1 MSSIALRWGEIKS
14 YVDSVGPQRG
24 RPPRPS
30 ACFEPACLSTKI
42 WYDGWRLTYGTVL
55 VEGRP
60 FRFDEGLWL
69 QRVACA
75 VCWASWTVRP
85 AFLYPHRSYAP
96 DVVEAACLSYLSDE
110 SATYAKVAARF
121 GCSWTAVWGWI
132 SWLARL
138 VAPAAV
144 LAEAVRLAASAASV
158 ELMPRTVPQDHPK
171 GRSVER
177 QSVLLQ
183 ALQLLAAL
191 VVLGRAQS
199 VPSGDP
205 SALRSFLV
213 VAFLTFRHRALV
225 SRAGWSP
232 PIDVAHRGPP
242 RR

>member
-1 MSSIALRWGEIKS
+1 MASIALPWADIKS

-24 RPPRPS
+24 RPPRPR
-30 ACFEPACLSTKI
+30 ACARPACTSTRI
-42 WYDGWRLTYGTVL
+42 WYDGWRLSYGTVL
-55 VEGRP
+55 VEGGPHRC
-60 FRFDEGLWL
+60 DDGLWL

-75 VCWASWTVRP
+75 LCLASWTLRP

-96 DVVEAACLSYLSDE
+96 DVVEAVCLSYLSDE

-132 SWLARL
+132 SWLGRL
-138 VAPAAV
+138 VEPAEV

-158 ELMPRTVPQDHPK
+158 ELMPHAVPQDHPK
-171 GRSVER
+171 GRSAER
-177 QSVLLQ
+177 QKVLLQ

-199 VPSGDP
+199 VPWADP

-213 VAFLTFRHRALV
+213 VSFLVFRRRALV
-225 SRAGWSP
+225 SRVGWSP
-232 PIDVAHRGPP
+232 SIDVAHRGPP

>member
-1 MSSIALRWGEIKS
+1 VSSIALPWAEIKS
-14 YVDSVGPQRG
+14 YVESVGPHRG
-24 RPPRPS
+24 RPPRPRGCS
-30 ACFEPACLSTKI
+30 EPACPSTKV

-55 VEGRP
+55 VEGKA
-60 FRFDEGLWL
+60 FRFDEGVWL

-75 VCWASWTVRP
+75 VCWASWTLRP
-85 AFLYPHRSYAP
+85 AFLYPHRTYAP

-138 VAPAAV
+138 EEPAAV
-144 LAEAVRLAASAASV
+144 LAEAVRMAPSAPSV

-199 VPSGDP
+199 VPSADP
-205 SALRSFLV
+205 STLRGFLVVSFLV
-213 VAFLTFRHRALV
+213 FRRRGLV
-225 SRAGWSP
+225 SYAGWSP